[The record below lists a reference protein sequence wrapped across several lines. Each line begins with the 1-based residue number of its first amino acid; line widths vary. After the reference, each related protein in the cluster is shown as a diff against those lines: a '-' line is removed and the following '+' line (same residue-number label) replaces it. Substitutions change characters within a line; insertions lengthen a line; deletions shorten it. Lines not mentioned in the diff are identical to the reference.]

1 MLRRFLRVFFTI
13 LAIAVLLPFS
23 VHAHA
28 QNIEISV
35 SREGFDHMA
44 NYTVDVEAGHQ
55 VTITFNYADDDLDA
69 DNPHEIQILGAGV
82 NLPTVT
88 VSRENPRAEI
98 TFTATQTGTLTILCI
113 VPCIGMEK
121 LVGGTIH
128 VIKPKESG
136 ASTSLGLELSS
147 SNDGSALAQVMLV
160 DYRGSPISGVPVTF
174 TLHTSVGGELVLGS
188 SFTAEDG
195 SAELAI
201 PATAGQTLRV
211 SASFEGG
218 NGLAASQY
226 QAEIKMPGEA
236 VVNPVGVLS
245 SPTPPPALA
254 IILLVVL
261 GGIWITYG
269 GVVFQVFRIR
279 NEGGSK

>member
-1 MLRRFLRVFFTI
+1 MFRRILRVLFTI
-13 LAIAVLLPFS
+13 LAVAVLLPFS
-23 VHAHA
+23 ARAHA

-55 VTITFNYADDDLDA
+55 VTITFNYADDDLDT
-69 DNPHEIQILGAGV
+69 DNPHELQILGAGV

-136 ASTSLGLELSS
+136 ASTSLGLQLSS
-147 SNDGSALAQVMLV
+147 SNDESALARVMLA
-160 DYRGSPISGVPVTF
+160 DSRGSPISGVPVTF
-174 TLHTSVGGELVLGS
+174 TLHTSVGGELILGTS
-188 SFTAEDG
+188 LTAGDG
-195 SAELAI
+195 SAELII

-218 NGLAASQY
+218 NGFTSSQY

-236 VVNPVGVLS
+236 VANPVGVLS
-245 SPTPPPALA
+245 SPTPPPVLA

-261 GGIWITYG
+261 GGIWLTYG
-269 GVVFQVFRIR
+269 SVVFQVFRIR

>member
-1 MLRRFLRVFFTI
+1 MFRRILRVLLTI
-13 LAIAVLLPFS
+13 LAVAVLLPFS
-23 VHAHA
+23 ARAHA
-28 QNIEISV
+28 QNIEILV

-44 NYTVDVEAGHQ
+44 DYTVDVEAGHQ
-55 VTITFNYADDDLDA
+55 VTITFNYGDDDLDN
-69 DNPHEIQILGAGV
+69 DNPHELQILGAGV

-128 VIKPKESG
+128 VIKPKETG
-136 ASTSLGLELSS
+136 LATSMSLDLSP
-147 SNDGSALAQVMLV
+147 SNNESALARVMLA
-160 DYRGSPISGVPVTF
+160 DSRGSPVSGEPVTF
-174 TLHTSVGGELVLGS
+174 TLHTSVGGELILGTPL
-188 SFTAEDG
+188 TAEDG
-195 SAELAI
+195 SAELII

-218 NGLAASQY
+218 NGFASSQY

-236 VVNPVGVLS
+236 LTNPVGVLS
-245 SPTPPPALA
+245 SPTPPPVLA
-254 IILLVVL
+254 MILLVVL
-261 GGIWITYG
+261 GGIWLTYG
-269 GVVFQVFRIR
+269 SVVFQVFRIR